1 MTDMTEIEKAIDE
14 FEKAV
19 DAYSFEKVMTYREDI
34 REMARLDVQSKRARL
49 LELIKE
55 VKHE

>member
-14 FEKAV
+14 LIWESRKFECRHDLKYEERRSNL
-19 DAYSFEKVMTYREDI
+19 DA
-34 REMARLDVQSKRARL
+34 KRARL

-55 VKHE
+55 VKHESA